1 MMFAHLTPFSDLV
14 AGIDGIDG
22 IDGIVGVGVA
32 PATNIYSHE
41 RVLFHLI
48 GASPVGQRK
57 AGQLIAAE
65 AR

>member
-22 IDGIVGVGVA
+22 AGAA